1 MRALQRLLLFV
12 YLGNGFELL
21 SRADKKRPRKE
32 QRRRRLSGPN
42 IGLVPAHTLCLCH
55 Y

>member
-1 MRALQRLLLFV
+1 LLFV

-32 QRRRRLSGPN
+32 QRRRLAGPN
-42 IGLVPAHTLCLCH
+42 IGLVPAHTLCLCQ